1 MGIFNKVPLQFFVS
15 LVLISSVLN
24 IWRGTEGWSYHSSTF
39 TMSWESAR
47 HWCRQH
53 YTDMVAIQNKD
64 EIYHLNSILPKVK
77 GYYWIGIRK
86 INGIWTWV
94 GTNKTLTKEAENWAD
109 KEPNNGRN
117 NEDCVEIY
125 IKRGKDEGKWND
137 ESCLKKKTALCYTA
151 SCKDDSCV
159 SSQGE
164 CVETINSH
172 KCSCFVGFY
181 GDRCEHVV
189 KCKSEDITPPDHASI
204 QCSHPHEDFSYDSQC
219 EYFCEE
225 GYELKGSSTTRCT
238 SSTEW
243 SSNPPTCEPVQCPEL
258 TKPQEGIMHCQ
269 HPMGTFSYQS
279 TCEFLCVE
287 GYTLQDSSSSTL
299 FCGATGRWNDTQP
312 TCEIIKCKSE
322 DITPPDHASIQ
333 CSSPQEDF
341 SYDSQCEYFCEEGYE
356 LKGSNTTRCTS
367 STEWSSKPPTCQL
380 VQCPELTK
388 LQEGIMHC
396 QHPMGIFSY
405 QSTCEFMCAEGY
417 TLQDSSSST
426 LFCGA
431 TGRWNNSQPTCE
443 IIKCKSEDITP
454 PDHASVQCSHPHE
467 DFSYDS
473 QCEYFCEEGYELK
486 GSSTTRCTSSTE
498 WSSKPPTCEPVQCPE
513 LTKPQEGIMHCQHP
527 MGFFSYQSTC
537 EFMCKEGHTL
547 RDSSSSTLFCG
558 ATGRWNDTQPTCEII
573 KCKSKDITPP
583 DHASVQCSHPH
594 EDFSYDSQCEY
605 FCEEGYE
612 LKGSNTTRCTSS
624 TEWSSKPPTCELV
637 QCPELTKPQEGIMH
651 CQHPM
656 GIFSY
661 QSTCE
666 FLCAE
671 GYTLQ
676 DSSSSTLFCG
686 ATGRWNNSQPTCEII
701 KCKSED
707 ITPPD
712 HASVQCSHP
721 HEDFSYDSQCEYFCK
736 EGYELKGSNTTRC
749 TSSTEWSS
757 KPPTCELVQC
767 PELTKPQEGIMHCQH
782 PMGIFS
788 YQSTCEFLCAE
799 GYTLQDSSSSTLF
812 CGATGRWNNSQPTCE
827 IIKCKSEDITPPDH
841 ASVQCSHPHEDFSYD
856 SQCEY
861 FCEEG
866 YELKGS
872 STTKCTS
879 STEWSSKPPTC
890 ELVQCPELTKPQEGI
905 MHCQHPM
912 GTFSYQSTC
921 EFLCAEGYTL
931 QDSSSSTL
939 FCGATGRWNNS
950 QPTCEIIKC
959 KSEDITPPD
968 HASVQCSSP
977 HEDFSYD
984 SQCEY
989 FCEEGYELKGSS
1001 TTKCTSSTE
1010 WSSKPPTCELVQ
1022 CPELTKPQ
1030 EGIMHCQHPIG
1041 IFSYQSTCEFMCKK
1055 GHTLR
1060 DSSSSTLFC
1069 GTTGRWNDTQPT
1081 CEIIKCKSE
1090 DITPPDHASI
1100 QCSHPHEDFSYDSQC
1115 EYFCEEGYELKGSST
1130 TRCTSS
1136 TEWSSNPPTC
1146 ELIHCPALDSPAN
1159 GELSCTSSFN
1169 YGSKCSFSC
1178 VEGFLLQGA
1187 SEISCTKTAK
1197 WSQEPPLCE
1206 AMVCPQLPEPI
1217 NGHMNCSSEEP
1228 TFGTVC
1234 IFSCHKGHQL
1244 DDHSNEIVM
1253 CNYNGSWSGEVAVC
1267 QAYPDPSASLFEV
1280 TEVTLGVAGA
1290 IGSSSL
1296 GLVLWI
1302 LKRLRRKAN
1311 NFDLNSTSD
1320 TEDPP
1325 QFYKNSVDSLI

>member
-573 KCKSKDITPP
+573 KCKSEDITPP

-612 LKGSNTTRCTSS
+612 LKGSNTTKCTSS

-637 QCPELTKPQEGIMH
+637 QCPEMTKPQEGIMH

-666 FLCAE
+666 FLCVE
-671 GYTLQ
+671 GH
-676 DSSSSTLFCG
+676 
-686 ATGRWNNSQPTCEII
+686 
-701 KCKSED
+701 
-707 ITPPD
+707 TPR
-712 HASVQCSHP
+712 
-721 HEDFSYDSQCEYFCK
+721 E
-736 EGYELKGSNTTRC
+736 
-749 TSSTEWSS
+749 
-757 KPPTCELVQC
+757 
-767 PELTKPQEGIMHCQH
+767 
-782 PMGIFS
+782 
-788 YQSTCEFLCAE
+788 
-799 GYTLQDSSSSTLF
+799 SSSSTLF